1 MKYIAFLSLE
11 DRNGDFQDSIEIEA
25 QSKEDARMKLSEMMK
40 RCGFDTELST
50 TSEEVTVKLYDGEK
64 DPVYYGFDEV

>member
-1 MKYIAFLSLE
+1 MKYIAFLSFE
-11 DRNGDFQDSIEIEA
+11 DRNGDLQDSIEIEA

-50 TSEEVTVKLYDGEK
+50 TSEEVAVKLYDGEK